1 LNLPHISLL
10 DKINS
15 TNEFCINLIK
25 NNISTNG
32 IVSAEIQTNGR
43 GRYGNKWVSKKGNI
57 FLSFYKKIRLQRDII
72 KYQYKVLKI
81 VKNFLIKKGLKEQNI
96 QIKDPNDILIN
107 NKKVCGILVESYK
120 NNKSLFVIA
129 GIGLNLAS
137 SPNLKKYKTT
147 FLNKYL
153 KKKVNKLDFLEF
165 IKKNFNKL

>member
-1 LNLPHISLL
+1 M
-10 DKINS
+10 DKTNS

-25 NNISTNG
+25 NNISTDG

-43 GRYGNKWVSKKGNI
+43 GRYGNKWISKKGNI
-57 FLSFYKKIRLQRDII
+57 FLSFYKKIKLQRDII

-107 NKKVCGILVESYK
+107 NKKICGILVESYK

-137 SPNLKKYKTT
+137 SPNLKKYRTT

>member
-1 LNLPHISLL
+1 M
-10 DKINS
+10 DKTNS

-43 GRYGNKWVSKKGNI
+43 GRYGNKWISKKGNI
-57 FLSFYKKIRLQRDII
+57 FLSFYKKIKLQRDII

-107 NKKVCGILVESYK
+107 NKKICGILVESYK
-120 NNKSLFVIA
+120 NNKNSFVIA
-129 GIGLNLAS
+129 GIGLNLVS

-153 KKKVNKLDFLEF
+153 KKKVNKLDFLKF

>member
-1 LNLPHISLL
+1 L
-10 DKINS
+10 DKTNS

-25 NNISTNG
+25 NNISTDG

-43 GRYGNKWVSKKGNI
+43 GRYGNKWISKKGNI
-57 FLSFYKKIRLQRDII
+57 FLSFYKKIKLQRDII

-81 VKNFLIKKGLKEQNI
+81 VKNFLIKKGIKEQNI

-107 NKKVCGILVESYK
+107 NKKICGILVESYK

-137 SPNLKKYKTT
+137 SPNLKKYRTT

>member
-1 LNLPHISLL
+1 M
-10 DKINS
+10 DKTNS

-25 NNISTNG
+25 NNISTDG

-43 GRYGNKWVSKKGNI
+43 GRYGNKWISKKGNI
-57 FLSFYKKIRLQRDII
+57 FLSFYKKIKLQRDII

-107 NKKVCGILVESYK
+107 NKKICGILVESYK

-129 GIGLNLAS
+129 GIGLNLVS

-165 IKKNFNKL
+165 IKKNFKKL

>member
-1 LNLPHISLL
+1 M
-10 DKINS
+10 DKTNS

-32 IVSAEIQTNGR
+32 IVSTEIQTNGR

-107 NKKVCGILVESYK
+107 NKKICGILVESYK

-165 IKKNFNKL
+165 LKKNFNKL

>member
-1 LNLPHISLL
+1 M
-10 DKINS
+10 DKTNS

-43 GRYGNKWVSKKGNI
+43 GRYGNKWISKKGNI
-57 FLSFYKKIRLQRDII
+57 FLSFYKKIKLQKDII

-96 QIKDPNDILIN
+96 QIKDPNDVLIN
-107 NKKVCGILVESYK
+107 NKKICGILVESYK

>member
-1 LNLPHISLL
+1 MNLSHVSLL
-10 DKINS
+10 DKTNS

-32 IVSAEIQTNGR
+32 IVSAEIQINGR
-43 GRYGNKWVSKKGNI
+43 GRYGNKWISKKGNI
-57 FLSFYKKIRLQRDII
+57 FLSFYKKIKLQKDII

-107 NKKVCGILVESYK
+107 NKKICGILVESYK

-147 FLNKYL
+147 FLNKHL

>member
-1 LNLPHISLL
+1 L
-10 DKINS
+10 DKTNS

-43 GRYGNKWVSKKGNI
+43 GRYGNKWISKKGNI
-57 FLSFYKKIRLQRDII
+57 FLSFYKKIKLQRDII

-107 NKKVCGILVESYK
+107 NKKIC
-120 NNKSLFVIA
+120 
-129 GIGLNLAS
+129 
-137 SPNLKKYKTT
+137 
-147 FLNKYL
+147 
-153 KKKVNKLDFLEF
+153 
-165 IKKNFNKL
+165 

>member
-1 LNLPHISLL
+1 M
-10 DKINS
+10 DKTNS

-32 IVSAEIQTNGR
+32 IVSAEMQTNGR
-43 GRYGNKWVSKKGNI
+43 GRYGNKWISKKGNI
-57 FLSFYKKIRLQRDII
+57 FLSFYKKIKLQRDII

-81 VKNFLIKKGLKEQNI
+81 VKNFLIKKGIKEQNI
-96 QIKDPNDILIN
+96 QIKDPNDILVN
-107 NKKVCGILVESYK
+107 NKKICGILVESYK